1 MDLVSIYFAEATCP
15 CDLVEM
21 GRLYAENASLYGR
34 NLTNCRN
41 DCTAPKAYITS
52 ELTVNKT
59 VLLTTIAGTRILP
72 KLPAMI
78 VRAGPSDRRN
88 VPVLGA

>member
-21 GRLYAENASLYGR
+21 ARLYAENASLYGR

-41 DCTAPKAYITS
+41 GCTAPKAYITS

-59 VLLTTIAGTRILP
+59 VRCTIIAGTWV
-72 KLPAMI
+72 AFFQECQQ
-78 VRAGPSDRRN
+78 
-88 VPVLGA
+88 